1 MIETIYLQLLHTLED
16 KVEVVDDYDRPLAVM
31 PVADVHRHPLKHRV
45 VLTLLYDTCGRLYLQ
60 RRARTK
66 TLYPGRW
73 DLSSTG
79 HVLAGE
85 SREHAALRELN
96 EELGVFPGKV
106 TWVAHIPASK
116 ETELADITLFSARLG
131 GDQPCPN
138 PQEVSEGI
146 FVDRE
151 ELEAMLQNF
160 REILTPAVIWA
171 AEEDYLFRPAPTNQE
186 ADQDVS

>member
-1 MIETIYLQLLHTLED
+1 MIETIYPQLLHTLEG
-16 KVEVVDDYDRPLAVM
+16 KIEVLDDHGRPLAVM
-31 PVADVHRHPLKHRV
+31 PVADVHSQPLKHRV
-45 VLTLLYDTCGRLYLQ
+45 VLTLLYDTQGRLYLQ
-60 RRARTK
+60 RRAHTK

-85 SREHAALRELN
+85 SREHASLRELN

-106 TWVAHIPASK
+106 TWVAHIPASQA
-116 ETELADITLFSARLG
+116 TEYADITLFSARLG
-131 GDQPCPN
+131 GDRPCPN

-151 ELEAMLQNF
+151 ELEAMLENF

-171 AEEDYLFRPAPTNQE
+171 AGENYLFHPAQPDQE
-186 ADQDVS
+186 AE